1 MMVRTQI
8 LLSSELHNRVRTRA
22 ANLGVSL
29 AETIRGLIDRDL
41 TESRRQVD
49 RSVVFDLGRSKG
61 TNIASR
67 KGAMIAEATR
77 TALRHT

>member
-29 AETIRGLIDRDL
+29 AEYIRGLIDRDL
-41 TESRRQVD
+41 AESRRQVD
-49 RSVVFDLGRSKG
+49 RAVVFDLGRSKG
-61 TNIASR
+61 TNIASG
-67 KGAMIAEATR
+67 KGGMISEAAR
-77 TALRHT
+77 TALRRT